1 MLIQAGAP
9 IAAQADDPCQTP
21 NVAPTFLPRD
31 SHSTP
36 QPTRTPLP
44 YDPCAPTATRSTSAT
59 VFAST
64 PTPALPPVI
73 PTPQLATNGL
83 FGRYFTD
90 TITQG
95 GFDNFHATRLDS
107 QLNFFWQQPANP
119 GIPDLGDCFSVRWT
133 ARLKTPLS
141 GTYLFVVNHDDGVR
155 LWVAGQLVVDKWQD
169 NLFNT
174 AHAGEIFLEANQAY
188 PIRVELYQNC
198 AGPAGIQLS
207 WALPGQ
213 STHTAIP
220 STQFL
225 PELTPDTVAV
235 YRPSDQTFYV
245 RYHNTTGVSDEAILY
260 GNPGDIPL
268 VGDWNGDGLDEIGV
282 YRPSTA
288 QWFLRGR
295 DGQTHSLAFG
305 TVGDIPLV
313 GKWNRLSNLTVNNKP
328 YLSDGVGVFRPS
340 TNTFYFRQTLSTGG
354 ADYSLSVVG
363 DFAVQPSDVPMVGD
377 WDGDGIETI
386 GFYRPTNQ
394 RWSLSHT
401 KPALGGSATFPTTI
415 SFGEAGGLPFTGDW
429 LGRGSH
435 LLGSLHAGFVEHE
448 SVGLAY
454 TGWLDGG
461 TQFFYGSTGDVA
473 LAGKWIARCA
483 NGDLPLLSVGC
494 TILQAL
500 PTNTRRPTRTP
511 EPTGTP
517 TTCTLTILQPTI
529 VRVQPFRYKFNR
541 LFQLN
546 AGGSTA
552 TIFDN
557 PHLWSGNPPS
567 SPSTVQLPIAAIS
580 KIGRIPWDISASPN
594 DIEWLQ
600 VRVNLPDRQIIG
612 YVGST
617 GSNISLEVGC
627 QLLKPDHKLDMM
639 PSHSPP
645 VIVPSIFTVQA
656 RKAIFFNLQSQVPMP
671 AAYIG
676 TKGLH
681 EGAQDFF
688 GATLDVVPRNIELC
702 IDTESS
708 LINCDGLESIPIYS
722 PVNGCAF
729 YDTESKTLVIDADRS
744 CSSPPINGEY
754 LQIVM
759 THITNLSS
767 SNVQAGALVGTLCK
781 ETTKSICGID
791 QQNSPTHLA
800 FKLRVVRY
808 INGSSEI
815 INLVDYILNGQ
826 LLTRQQIR
834 EEVLGFL
841 GLTECLFDDWV
852 SNNGVA
858 RSRALNS
865 SYTACPQ

>member
-1 MLIQAGAP
+1 MGCALRQRRPALAKCGLHHPSGTTDQYAP
-9 IAAQADDPCQTP
+9 P
-21 NVAPTFLPRD
+21 NP
-31 SHSTP
+31 H
-36 QPTRTPLP
+36 TRT
-44 YDPCAPTATRSTSAT
+44 
-59 VFAST
+59 
-64 PTPALPPVI
+64 
-73 PTPQLATNGL
+73 NG
-83 FGRYFTD
+83 YAD
-90 TITQG
+90 T
-95 GFDNFHATRLDS
+95 
-107 QLNFFWQQPANP
+107 
-119 GIPDLGDCFSVRWT
+119 
-133 ARLKTPLS
+133 
-141 GTYLFVVNHDDGVR
+141 
-155 LWVAGQLVVDKWQD
+155 
-169 NLFNT
+169 
-174 AHAGEIFLEANQAY
+174 
-188 PIRVELYQNC
+188 
-198 AGPAGIQLS
+198 
-207 WALPGQ
+207 
-213 STHTAIP
+213 
-220 STQFL
+220 
-225 PELTPDTVAV
+225 
-235 YRPSDQTFYV
+235 
-245 RYHNTTGVSDEAILY
+245 
-260 GNPGDIPL
+260 
-268 VGDWNGDGLDEIGV
+268 
-282 YRPSTA
+282 
-288 QWFLRGR
+288 
-295 DGQTHSLAFG
+295 
-305 TVGDIPLV
+305 
-313 GKWNRLSNLTVNNKP
+313 SNLH
-328 YLSDGVGVFRPS
+328 F
-340 TNTFYFRQTLSTGG
+340 
-354 ADYSLSVVG
+354 
-363 DFAVQPSDVPMVGD
+363 
-377 WDGDGIETI
+377 
-386 GFYRPTNQ
+386 
-394 RWSLSHT
+394 
-401 KPALGGSATFPTTI
+401 
-415 SFGEAGGLPFTGDW
+415 
-429 LGRGSH
+429 
-435 LLGSLHAGFVEHE
+435 
-448 SVGLAY
+448 
-454 TGWLDGG
+454 
-461 TQFFYGSTGDVA
+461 
-473 LAGKWIARCA
+473 
-483 NGDLPLLSVGC
+483 
-494 TILQAL
+494 
-500 PTNTRRPTRTP
+500 
-511 EPTGTP
+511 
-517 TTCTLTILQPTI
+517 ILQPTI
-529 VRVQPFRYKFNR
+529 VRAQPFRYEFNR

-567 SPSTVQLPIAAIS
+567 SPRTVQLPIAAIS

-600 VRVNLPDRQIIG
+600 VRVNLPGHQIIG

-627 QLLKPDHKLDMM
+627 QLLKPDHKL
-639 PSHSPP
+639 
-645 VIVPSIFTVQA
+645 VPSIFTVQA

-671 AAYIG
+671 AAHMG

-826 LLTRQQIR
+826 LLTQQKIR

-852 SNNGVA
+852 SNNGVT
-858 RSRALNS
+858 RSHALNS